1 MVATKQLWLRRSL
14 AFLLV
19 VAIIM
24 SMGIVNVFAVGMTEE
39 MQVVSFGITEP
50 TENGAT
56 LKMTR
61 IPAGY
66 DELGSDLKV
75 YINKVSY
82 LVLPLSEDSETPLD
96 YAAVT
101 AHEARVDI
109 TTENMDFAYPIYM
122 GYGGNTY
129 ECAIEGLEPGTEYV
143 LYGATAE
150 YNAIG
155 QLTEG
160 TQECQR
166 ITFTTAG
173 TAEEEPEAMQVV
185 SFGITE
191 PTENGITLKMT
202 RIPAGYD
209 ELGSDLKVY
218 INKVSYLVLP
228 LSEDSETPLD
238 YAAVTAHE
246 ARVDITTE
254 NMDFAY
260 PIYMGYGGNTYECA
274 IEGLEPGT
282 EYVLYGATAE
292 YNAIG
297 QLTEGTQECQRIT
310 FTTAGTA
317 SDSYNLT
324 IDAAEY
330 GAVIADKSEYNAGDS
345 VVLTVTPEE
354 GYVLTSLYYTVESSE
369 EQLAIDTDTKTFIM
383 PAGNVTVFAVFTPA
397 VEENAVMKLMYTESG
412 SSKTQYFASYND
424 AIAALNALDNGCIDV
439 TLTLLQNVDTGT
451 TGIGETAI
459 VVQRSCTLNLN
470 GKTLSGKPAA
480 NGDAILGV
488 TAETEDLS
496 FTLTG
501 GDDFR
506 Q

>member
-1 MVATKQLWLRRSL
+1 MTTTKQSWFKRSL
-14 AFLLV
+14 AVLLAV
-19 VAIIM
+19 MLVM
-24 SMGIVNVFAVGMTEE
+24 SMGLTNAFAVGMTEE

-185 SFGITE
+185 SFGI
-191 PTENGITLKMT
+191 L
-202 RIPAGYD
+202 
-209 ELGSDLKVY
+209 
-218 INKVSYLVLP
+218 
-228 LSEDSETPLD
+228 
-238 YAAVTAHE
+238 
-246 ARVDITTE
+246 
-254 NMDFAY
+254 
-260 PIYMGYGGNTYECA
+260 
-274 IEGLEPGT
+274 
-282 EYVLYGATAE
+282 LYRFF
-292 YNAIG
+292 
-297 QLTEGTQECQRIT
+297 C
-310 FTTAGTA
+310 
-317 SDSYNLT
+317 
-324 IDAAEY
+324 
-330 GAVIADKSEYNAGDS
+330 
-345 VVLTVTPEE
+345 
-354 GYVLTSLYYTVESSE
+354 
-369 EQLAIDTDTKTFIM
+369 
-383 PAGNVTVFAVFTPA
+383 
-397 VEENAVMKLMYTESG
+397 
-412 SSKTQYFASYND
+412 
-424 AIAALNALDNGCIDV
+424 
-439 TLTLLQNVDTGT
+439 
-451 TGIGETAI
+451 
-459 VVQRSCTLNLN
+459 
-470 GKTLSGKPAA
+470 
-480 NGDAILGV
+480 
-488 TAETEDLS
+488 
-496 FTLTG
+496 
-501 GDDFR
+501 
-506 Q
+506 